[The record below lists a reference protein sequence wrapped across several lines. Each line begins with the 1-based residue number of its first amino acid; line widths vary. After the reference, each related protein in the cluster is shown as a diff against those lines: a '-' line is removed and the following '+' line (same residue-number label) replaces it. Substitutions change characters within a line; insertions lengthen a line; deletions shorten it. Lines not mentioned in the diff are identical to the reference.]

1 MTPNKVF
8 LGGVMK
14 GPDWRKEIIPKLE
27 CPFFNPVVKDW
38 DEKARVTEDLEKK
51 NCGISFYMID
61 THFLSGHCTIAET
74 VEDCITRRPG
84 RTVVCFLESSKD
96 QDKVKSFKAVK
107 ELVSKY
113 IGTSL
118 VESLEDAAAE
128 INRIAAEPVKDV
140 YLHKNP
146 WLSLKKMYGP
156 TGEYVFS
163 HEERCNGKIVA
174 VLPYKDAEEG
184 QVYLARSEFTPP
196 WSTKVNFMS
205 SITGGV
211 DTGENPTE
219 AARRELE
226 EETGYSVPVESL
238 LPLGTCHGV
247 KSSDTV
253 YYLYAVNVSSLPG
266 DGNPSSYQDANESR
280 ARNVW
285 VNGSLPKADDPLL
298 FTLYHRW
305 MNNPVNGVGFLENFK
320 W

>member
-38 DEKARVTEDLEKK
+38 NEKAKVTEDLEKN
-51 NCGISFYMID
+51 NCGISFYMVD
-61 THFLSGHCTIAET
+61 THFLSGHYTIAEII
-74 VEDCITRRPG
+74 EDSITRRPG
-84 RTVVCFLESSKD
+84 RTVVCFSESSKD
-96 QDKVKSFKAVK
+96 QDKVRSLKAVRG
-107 ELVSKY
+107 LVSKY
-113 IGTSL
+113 IGNSL

-128 INRIAAEPVKDV
+128 INRIATEPVRYV

-174 VLPYKDAEEG
+174 ILPYKNTEEG
-184 QVYLARSEFTPP
+184 QMYLARSEFTPP
-196 WSTKVNFMS
+196 WSSEINFMS

-211 DTGENPTE
+211 DAGENPPE
-219 AARRELE
+219 AACRELR
-226 EETGYSVPVESL
+226 EETGYSVPVETL
-238 LPLGTCHGV
+238 VPLGTCHGA

-253 YYLYAVNVSSLPG
+253 YYLFAVDVTGLSG
-266 DGNPSSYQDANESR
+266 DGNPESYQDENESR

-285 VNGSLPKADDPLL
+285 VNGALPKAEDPLL
-298 FTLYHRW
+298 FTLFHKW
-305 MNNPVNGVGFLENFK
+305 TNSPTNGVGFLDNFK